1 MIVGLGI
8 DLVDTDRIAR
18 ELGREQWQPANGIFS
33 AAEIDYC
40 RAGRQPERRH
50 AACFAAK
57 EATLKALGADIADL
71 GIFRE
76 VEIRL
81 DGEGG
86 RAVLLRKRLRAMA
99 RKLGARHINL
109 SVAVR
114 AKNAFAMVILE
125 S

>member
-8 DLVDTDRIAR
+8 DLVDADRIAR
-18 ELGREQWQPANGIFS
+18 ELDREQWQAANGIFTT
-33 AAEIDYC
+33 AEIGYC
-40 RAGRQPERRH
+40 KVASRPERRY

-57 EATLKALGADIADL
+57 EATLKALGTDIADL

-81 DGEGG
+81 DGEGDG
-86 RAVLLRKRLRAMA
+86 AVLLRKRLRTMA

-114 AKNAFAMVILE
+114 AKSAVAMVILE